1 MMEWIQIFTLAVHT
15 LRNEDNMKKNEAF
28 TMTVEDIGV
37 GGEGIGKADGYT
49 LFVKDTI
56 PGDIIKGIVT
66 KAGPKY
72 GYGRLT
78 EIIEPSKDRIEAR
91 CPVARSCGGCQI
103 QEMAY
108 EKQLSL
114 KKRTVKNSLDRIGGL
129 SDYVLFDTIGCESP
143 FRYRN
148 KAQFPVGRNRDGKIT
163 AGFFAGRTHHI
174 IECRDCQ
181 IGIEENQTIL
191 DIIIH
196 HMECFG
202 IEPYNEKTHTGLV
215 RYLLIRKGFH
225 TGEIMLCLVINGD
238 SIKEQELLV
247 STLRERIPALCDISL
262 NINKKKINTIMGKH
276 FVQLYGNG
284 YISDF
289 IGGIQFRISPKSFY
303 QVNPKQTEVLYGKA
317 LEYAALTGKETVF
330 DLYCG
335 VGTISLFL
343 AKSAAKVYGVE
354 VVPEAIA
361 DAKVNAALNGIDN
374 VEFLTGKAEDI
385 IPSLYAEEGVSADV
399 VVLDPPR
406 KGCDEKVLETI
417 ATMKPKRIVYVSCNP
432 ATLARDLKYLAGEGW
447 RVEMVQPLDM
457 FANTVHVECVV
468 LMSRVEK

>member
-1 MMEWIQIFTLAVHT
+1 
-15 LRNEDNMKKNEAF
+15 MKKNDSF
-28 TMTVEDIGV
+28 SLKIEDISV
-37 GGEGIGKADGYT
+37 RGEGIGKADGYT
-49 LFVKDTI
+49 LFVKDAI
-56 PGDIIKGIVT
+56 PGDKIKGIVT

-72 GYGRLT
+72 GYGRLM
-78 EIIEPSKDRIEAR
+78 EITEPSADRIEAR

-103 QEMAY
+103 QELAY

-129 SDYVLFDTIGCESP
+129 SDYRLFDTIGCESP

-148 KAQFPVGRNRDGKIT
+148 KAQFPIGRNRDGKII
-163 AGFFAGRTHHI
+163 AGFFAGRTHDI

-181 IGIEENQTIL
+181 IGIEENQIIL
-191 DIIIH
+191 DCLIR
-196 HMECFG
+196 HMERFG
-202 IEPYNEKTHTGLV
+202 IEPYHEKTHTGLV
-215 RYLLIRKGFH
+215 RYVLIRKGFR
-225 TGEIMLCLVINGD
+225 TGEIMLSIVINGS
-238 SIKEQELLV
+238 SIEKQELLV
-247 STLRERIPALCDISL
+247 SELRESVPALCDISL
-262 NINKKKINTIMGKH
+262 NINKKKINTIMGKN

-303 QVNPKQTEVLYGKA
+303 QVNPKQTEILYGKA

-343 AKSAAKVYGVE
+343 AKNAAKVYGVE
-354 VVPEAIA
+354 AVPEAIA
-361 DAKVNAALNGIDN
+361 DAKMNARLNDIEN

-385 IPSLYAEEGVSADV
+385 IPVLYADQGITADV
-399 VVLDPPR
+399 VVVDPPR

-417 ATMKPKRIVYVSCNP
+417 ARMKPQRVVYVSCNP
-432 ATLARDLKYLAGEGW
+432 ATLARDLKYLAGEGF
-447 RVEMVQPLDM
+447 RVEMVQPVDM
-457 FANTVHVECVV
+457 FANTVHVEGVCLLHRRDSTTVRK
-468 LMSRVEK
+468 LGSS